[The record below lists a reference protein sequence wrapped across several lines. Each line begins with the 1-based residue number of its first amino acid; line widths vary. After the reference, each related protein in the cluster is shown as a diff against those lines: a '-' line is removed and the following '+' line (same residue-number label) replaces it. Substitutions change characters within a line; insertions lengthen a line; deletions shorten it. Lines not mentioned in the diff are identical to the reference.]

1 MSNPNV
7 LYRAEEGVAWLT
19 LNRPDRLNAMTNALM
34 RSICDA
40 LKQVDE
46 DHFFKLRG
54 NSTESHH
61 GFVVNTGKFVHT
73 RDEHPNLQGQRAW
86 GKKLEPQALR
96 IFG

>member
-40 LKQVDE
+40 LKHVDE
-46 DHFFKLRG
+46 D
-54 NSTESHH
+54 ESVR
-61 GFVVNTGKFVHT
+61 VVVITG
-73 RDEHPNLQGQRAW
+73 A
-86 GKKLEPQALR
+86 
-96 IFG
+96 